1 MTINQRSWLK
11 VQWVFITH
19 FHPVHV
25 GFSYFWRYLYL
36 NLACLGWCLIVC
48 LCPINVKTA
57 EPTRDQFN
65 FYGNSN
71 DPGIDAN
78 KKSSNWR
85 INKNGQFQGNSWKL
99 WLLIGKNVRK
109 KKKFDINL
117 QAFSPKTIYNITIS
131 AICQKI
137 LNPQKY
143 Q

>member
-1 MTINQRSWLK
+1 MIHEPSE
-11 VQWVFITH
+11 H
-19 FHPVHV
+19 FPSSLRN
-25 GFSYFWRYLYL
+25 FSTSLSSFSFRLDI
-36 NLACLGWCLIVC
+36 LIISQVSVIYIC
-48 LCPINVKTA
+48 TSCPINVKTA